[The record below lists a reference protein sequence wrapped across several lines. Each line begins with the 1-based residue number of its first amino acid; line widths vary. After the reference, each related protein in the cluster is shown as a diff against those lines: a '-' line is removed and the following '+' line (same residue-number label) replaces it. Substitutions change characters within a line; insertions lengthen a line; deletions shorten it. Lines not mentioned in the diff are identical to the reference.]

1 MRRKQCLLNLLVCQ
15 NFESR
20 SVGLT
25 KAGAGQKEEEWCDGG
40 AKHTLTSEGKLIL
53 HLIIGIMEVLII
65 VFVLLRQLLSSLG
78 EVDGLAPR
86 AAAALD
92 DVAGVDLLHVV
103 LVFDFCYATR

>member
-1 MRRKQCLLNLLVCQ
+1 MVRWRRKTYL
-15 NFESR
+15 
-20 SVGLT
+20 G
-25 KAGAGQKEEEWCDGG
+25 
-40 AKHTLTSEGKLIL
+40 TLTSEGKLIL
-53 HLIIGIMEVLII
+53 HLIIGIMEVLVI
-65 VFVLLRQLLSSLG
+65 VFVLLRKLLSSLG